1 MGILNSKPTTKQ
13 NDWHDYCDADVKDSL
28 ITLENLTN
36 ERGVALIV
44 SNRYLCSD
52 KELPSNIEDSK
63 KMEDLFKEKGI
74 NYSPHVR
81 NQVTYKD
88 FIATCKYLATYEDY
102 PPTCKAIVIYFSG
115 HGGRGFITME
125 AEKGTQNTRV
135 DMQKLRSLFNKTEL
149 AKIFFIDTCRGSG
162 SDSGCTS
169 NAATINVSVNNGST
183 TSDHCENMNS
193 SDLDIK
199 HAGQCSNELIAYS
212 TSEGYVAY
220 CDKDQGGSWTNT
232 LVLQLRK
239 SKLKTITSVLHN
251 VNGLMKYKQHG
262 SKKAPNFQTPETI
275 DKLITDIYL
284 WDHTQSG
291 KYMPY
296 NVQLHALR

>member
-1 MGILNSKPTTKQ
+1 MGNSNSTRQ
-13 NDWHDYCDADVKDSL
+13 NDYCDADSL

-44 SNRYLCSD
+44 SNKYLCSD
-52 KELPSNIEDSK
+52 KELLSSTEDSK

-74 NYSPHVR
+74 NYSPYVR

-88 FIATCKYLATYEDY
+88 FIATCKYLATYKYY
-102 PPTCKAIVIYFSG
+102 PPTCTTIVIYFSG
-115 HGGRGFITME
+115 HGGKGFITME
-125 AEKGTQNTRV
+125 DEKEMQKTKV
-135 DMQKLRSLFNKTEL
+135 DMQKLRSLFNKTKL
-149 AKIFFIDTCRGSG
+149 AKVFFIDACRGSG

-169 NAATINVSVNNGST
+169 NAATINVSVNNEFST
-183 TSDHCENMNS
+183 TSDHCENTNS
-193 SDLDIK
+193 SDSDIK
-199 HAGQCSNELIAYS
+199 HAGQCSNELVAYS

-220 CDKDQGGSWTNT
+220 SDEDQGGSWTNT

-239 SKLKTITSVLHN
+239 SKRKTINSVLHN

-262 SKKAPNFQTPETI
+262 SKKAPKFQTPETI

-284 WDHTQSG
+284 SVWDQTG